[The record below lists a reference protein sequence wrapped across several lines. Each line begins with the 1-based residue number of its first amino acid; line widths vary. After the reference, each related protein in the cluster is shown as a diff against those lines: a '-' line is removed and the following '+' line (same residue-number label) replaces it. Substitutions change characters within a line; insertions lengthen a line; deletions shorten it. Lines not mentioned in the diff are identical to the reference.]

1 MSTVRQTL
9 LPLPIPSSAR
19 RCCAAEDC
27 SGMCDPTPAPRRG
40 NLLQRM
46 VLAARR
52 AGIRFEISALEQHLV
67 EAERDGIVVSDTIV
81 DWTYALQ
88 DKRAQLREMETAGV

>member
-1 MSTVRQTL
+1 MSTVRQAL
-9 LPLPIPSSAR
+9 APLPVPTAAR

-46 VLAARR
+46 LRAARIASLR
-52 AGIRFEISALEQHLV
+52 FDIRSHEQYL
-67 EAERDGIVVSDTIV
+67 AQCERDGILVSDTVI

-88 DKRAQLREMETAGV
+88 DKRAQLRALEAAR

>member
-1 MSTVRQTL
+1 MSTVRQAL

-19 RCCAAEDC
+19 RCCVAEDC

-46 VLAARR
+46 VLAARCAALR
-52 AGIRFEISALEQHLV
+52 FDIRSHEQYL
-67 EAERDGIVVSDTIV
+67 AECDRDGIVVSDTIV

-88 DKRAQLREMETAGV
+88 DKRAQLRELERA